1 MSPADGRTQQLA
13 AAIRGPREPA
23 NGLTPEAL
31 KHVALAASGNAL
43 AIARQIYADRA
54 TLVPCGVPSRFEGA
68 DPEVLKRWMDGEPPP
83 ENHKESI
90 AAWITAQTMRRRA
103 IAELERR
110 LRASIFAW
118 RTLAKSELPDD
129 KRLAVGFRRWHALEW
144 QIADVPMHAP
154 AGHEQPTEAIVAA
167 AVRMR
172 AGR

>member
-23 NGLTPEAL
+23 NGLTPVAL
-31 KHVALAASGNAL
+31 KHVALAASGNQL
-43 AIARQIYADRA
+43 AIARQIYEDRA
-54 TLVPCGVPSRFEGA
+54 TLLPCAVPSRFEGA
-68 DPEVLKRWMDGEPPP
+68 DPEVLKHWMDGEPVPD
-83 ENHKESI
+83 NHKESI

-103 IAELERR
+103 LGELERR

-118 RTLAKSELPDD
+118 RVLSQSDSPDD

-144 QIADVPMHAP
+144 GVVDVPMHAP
-154 AGHEQPTEAIVAA
+154 AGQEQPTEAIVAA